1 MSPPECTSPTGRDGF
16 TKPRPLST
24 LNIKPPRRGLFLWQK
39 VNDSN
44 MGVSPSVPSP
54 KIIPESDVYRL
65 VMRSNLPVWIDGS
78 DSRRGTAK
86 KMRQE
91 SVLNYSIKIMFVKP
105 LKKVGQSGRKKWNA
119 LWAFR
124 RRGENSGGKSRFFVG
139 AQRFFRGEFLLFP
152 QGDFPGKSSF
162 RIFGTYKKRSAKR

>member
-54 KIIPESDVYRL
+54 KIIPESDVWERFA
-65 VMRSNLPVWIDGS
+65 
-78 DSRRGTAK
+78 RGTAK